1 MDLRREAEMRL
12 IEKFDR
18 FFVPL
23 DFRIHFFWDSQ
34 SINPRRECWFMI
46 DSEWLTQWSE
56 FIKGESEPPGPIS
69 NGSLYDEDGALMRG
83 LEAGTDFRAVNPTVW

>member
-1 MDLRREAEMRL
+1 
-12 IEKFDR
+12 
-18 FFVPL
+18 
-23 DFRIHFFWDSQ
+23 
-34 SINPRRECWFMI
+34 MI